1 MEASYISVNVWVQAA
16 GEADPDDIPGVRR
29 AMQNQTFQAPE
40 GPIRIDPENQHAW
53 KTMRLGRITGSGQI
67 ETIWSSGKAIR
78 PEPFP
83 ASRSR
88 DRWELFLADCY
99 RRWGGHWTKP
109 RATARVTASS

>member
-1 MEASYISVNVWVQAA
+1 MEASYIGVNVWAQGAR
-16 GEADPDDIPGVRR
+16 EAEPEDIPAVRR

-40 GPIRIDPENQHAW
+40 GSIRIDPENQHTW
-53 KTMRLGRITGSGQI
+53 KTIRLGRITGSGQI
-67 ETIWSSGKAIR
+67 ETIWSSEHPIR

-99 RRWGGHWTKP
+99 ERWGRHWTKP
-109 RATARVTASS
+109 RPAARASPQ